1 MIFFFFKFNGTINFE
16 LDRFEKKLVRV
27 IFSDYCISFYYRV
40 SILAI
45 MSIIMSIER
54 FVIFFIG
61 LRVFLV
67 V

>member
-1 MIFFFFKFNGTINFE
+1 MIFFFFKFNGMINFE

-61 LRVFLV
+61 LCVFLV